1 MKRILIP
8 VDGSPENL
16 ETVRTAA
23 SYGPAAVSRIE
34 LLNVQPPLH
43 RHISQWVAKRDRDA
57 WRAERAEAALAPA
70 RRIVEAAGIACTTH
84 VRVGTYNNAVRETAR
99 ALGVR
104 DIAGFAPEPFYKRF
118 AFPAGI
124 GVGIALMVLAD
135 E

>member
-8 VDGSPENL
+8 VDGSPESL
-16 ETVRTAA
+16 EAVRAAA
-23 SYGPAAVSRIE
+23 SYGPAAISRIE
-34 LLNVQPPLH
+34 LLNVQPLLH

-57 WRAERAEAALAPA
+57 WRAQRAEEALAPA
-70 RRIVEAAGIACTTH
+70 RRIVEEAGIACRTH
-84 VRVGTYNNAVRETAR
+84 VRMGPFGQVVRETAQ

-104 DIAGFAPEPFYKRF
+104 EIAGFAPEPFYKRF

-124 GVGIALMVLAD
+124 GVGIAIMVLAD

>member
-8 VDGSPENL
+8 VDGSPESL
-16 ETVRTAA
+16 EAVRAAA

-34 LLNVQPPLH
+34 LLNVQPLLH
-43 RHISQWVAKRDRDA
+43 RHISQWVPKRDRDA

-70 RRIVEAAGIACTTH
+70 RRIVEEAGIACHTH
-84 VRVGTYNNAVRETAR
+84 VRVGSYNQAVRETAR

-104 DIAGFAPEPFYKRF
+104 DIAGFAPEPFHKRF
-118 AFPAGI
+118 AFPAGV
-124 GVGIALMVLAD
+124 GVGIAIMVLAD